1 MADAE
6 LSLPLP
12 ILVISDYVC
21 PWCYV
26 GMGEVERLREEYDIA
41 ITWLPF
47 ELHPGGP
54 PEGRQRPAHDD
65 DGRNETRSY
74 LKQRAEA
81 LGLPF
86 ERTEV
91 TPTSRKALEATE
103 FAREAGEV
111 EFERFHHRVFGAYF
125 GEGRNI
131 GLPDVL
137 CELAVEC
144 GLDAEA
150 LRAALDA
157 GTYGERVEGATRW
170 AKEAGIHTT
179 PTFLIGEEYALEGAQ
194 EQQVFRQAMEQIGA
208 PTFPGNR
215 QGHQPAG

>member
-1 MADAE
+1 MAYTAETMADADP
-6 LSLPLP
+6 SPPLQ
-12 ILVISDYVC
+12 ILAISDYVC

-26 GMGEVERLREEYDIA
+26 GMGEVERLREEYDVE

-47 ELHPGGP
+47 ELHAGGP
-54 PEGRQRPAHDD
+54 PEGRKRAVDDD
-65 DGRNETRSY
+65 DGRNETRAY

-86 ERTEV
+86 V
-91 TPTSRKALEATE
+91 PTDVIPSSRKALEATE
-103 FAREAGEV
+103 FARDAGTAQ
-111 EFERFHHRVFGAYF
+111 FERFHHRVFRAYF

-137 CELAVEC
+137 CELAMEC

-150 LRAALDA
+150 LRAALAA
-157 GTYGERVEGATRW
+157 GTYGDRVDNATRW
-170 AKEAGIHTT
+170 AKEGGIHTT
-179 PTFLIGEEYALEGAQ
+179 PTFLIGEQYVLEGAQ

-208 PTFPGNR
+208 PHLAT
-215 QGHQPAG
+215 